1 MAILSIF
8 RHTLIQPLPIPNM
21 SNATSH
27 KQHLNVR
34 ATQLEMN
41 THGSVG
47 ESNPL
52 AEDFTGK
59 LKEAQSQIEQLQQQ
73 QAEVERQKQ
82 ELEEINAAKDDFL
95 QGQVEL
101 HEKLSTAITAMDR
114 EIFATRQELDELEQ
128 ARICFADHLEKI
140 NQLNPDGWNNESL
153 RQDLT
158 RAISVLDLAED
169 EYEQALAHFSGGRSA
184 SVFGGSS
191 SKPIRSNS
199 SGGNNSEFMTML
211 CNGLAFNLPIV
222 LLGIIALVIYYMG

>member
-1 MAILSIF
+1 
-8 RHTLIQPLPIPNM
+8 M
-21 SNATSH
+21 SNTTTH

-34 ATQLEMN
+34 DTQLEMN
-41 THGSVG
+41 TRGSVSG
-47 ESNPL
+47 ANPL

-59 LKEAQSQIEQLQQQ
+59 LQEAQSQIEKLQQQ

-82 ELEEINAAKDDFL
+82 ELQEINAAKDDFL

-101 HEKLSTAITAMDR
+101 HEKLSTAVTAMDR

-128 ARICFADHLEKI
+128 ARVCFADHLEKI

-169 EYEQALAHFSGGRSA
+169 EYEQAVAHFSGGRSA
-184 SVFGGSS
+184 SVFGGG
-191 SKPIRSNS
+191 SKPKRVSNAS
-199 SGGNNSEFMTML
+199 PNDNGFITML
-211 CNGLAFNLPIV
+211 VNGLAFNLPIV
-222 LLGIIALVIYYMG
+222 LLGIAALVLFYLK

>member
-1 MAILSIF
+1 M
-8 RHTLIQPLPIPNM
+8 PNVT
-21 SNATSH
+21 NH

-41 THGSVG
+41 TRGSIG
-47 ESNPL
+47 GSNPL

-59 LKEAQSQIEQLQQQ
+59 LQEAQSQIEKLQQQ
-73 QAEVERQKQ
+73 QAEVERQKL
-82 ELEEINAAKDDFL
+82 ELEEINAAKDEFL
-95 QGQVEL
+95 HGQVEL
-101 HEKLSTAITAMDR
+101 HEKLSTAVTSMDR

-169 EYEQALAHFSGGRSA
+169 EYEQALSHFSGGRSA
-184 SVFGGSS
+184 SVFGSTGSK
-191 SKPIRSNS
+191 SKRASTNSND
-199 SGGNNSEFMTML
+199 SEFVTML
-211 CNGLAFNLPIV
+211 CNGFAFNLPIV
-222 LLGIIALVIYYMG
+222 LLGAIALIVYYAG